1 MNPRCTEILTHGN
14 GSTKVKIPR
23 TVGWICATETILYLA
38 DVTLQGC
45 SCKGKKTTVK
55 YHRSPGLSD
64 EHRPSPISPSSRE
77 HKTTGPSPCFLP
89 WAALTLPLTH
99 THSPTHT
106 HARTHPRAR
115 AHTAPQVQW
124 LKRFAICL
132 PGPFP
137 LTFPTPPSPA
147 PGPASPPLGAA
158 CCLVCIRAGLAPRS
172 LGTSRS
178 PFCGCSSSLTQPWMV
193 L

>member
-89 WAALTLPLTH
+89 WAALTLPLTR

-106 HARTHPRAR
+106 RMHAHTR
-115 AHTAPQVQW
+115 AHTRHLKFNGSRDLQSAFQGPSHSPSPLLPPPPQA
-124 LKRFAICL
+124 LHPL
-132 PGPFP
+132 PWVWPAAWSALGQDS
-137 LTFPTPPSPA
+137 LPTPWGQASHPSAAA
-147 PGPASPPLGAA
+147 P
-158 CCLVCIRAGLAPRS
+158 
-172 LGTSRS
+172 
-178 PFCGCSSSLTQPWMV
+178 V